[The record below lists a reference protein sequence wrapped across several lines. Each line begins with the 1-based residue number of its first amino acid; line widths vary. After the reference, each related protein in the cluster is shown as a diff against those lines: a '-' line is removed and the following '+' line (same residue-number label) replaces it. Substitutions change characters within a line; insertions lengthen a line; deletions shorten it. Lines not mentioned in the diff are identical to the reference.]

1 MWDIWPVILQEK
13 NNAEYSIYINSV
25 KKTLTTFCYP
35 VYKTQ
40 PLKAELVFTQMFSGV
55 NAHSN

>member
-1 MWDIWPVILQEK
+1 MILQEK

-40 PLKAELVFTQMFSGV
+40 PLKAELLFTQMFSGV